1 VYRALPESFAKIH
14 RRYLTPTTSTIVMG
28 AASIAFYLLFTV
40 ISTNLLT
47 ALIGSVGLMIAFYYG
62 LTGFACVWYYRRD
75 LTSSWQDAM
84 RKGIL
89 PALGGLMLL
98 GAFVIG
104 CVQYADPSYGSTTVF
119 GIGGVFVLGMGALLL
134 GFIAMLLWNVAAPA
148 FFRGETL
155 SKRVDSDLVLVAL
168 DHEDQ
173 TLRLP
178 DSGLPEIIIAPD
190 LSNLPPGMSAMD
202 LETGRSIDET
212 GELRALNAEKLQA
225 AQAQAEADEPGASE
239 DRPEQDRPEEDRPG
253 PA

>member
-1 VYRALPESFAKIH
+1 MMGVVSIGFYVI
-14 RRYLTPTTSTIVMG
+14 LTAVSENVL
-28 AASIAFYLLFTV
+28 ADSIA
-40 ISTNLLT
+40 
-47 ALIGSVGLMIAFYYG
+47 AVGLMIAFYYG
-62 LTGFACVWYYRRD
+62 ITGFACVWYYRRD
-75 LTSSWQDAM
+75 LTSSWQDAV

-155 SKRVDSDLVLVAL
+155 SKRVDSDLILVAL
-168 DHEDQ
+168 DHEDR

-190 LSNLPPGMSAMD
+190 LSNLPAGMSAMD

-239 DRPEQDRPEEDRPG
+239 DRPEEDRPEEDRPG

>member
-1 VYRALPESFAKIH
+1 MMGVVSIVFYVG
-14 RRYLTPTTSTIVMG
+14 LTSVSQNVL
-28 AASIAFYLLFTV
+28 ADSIA
-40 ISTNLLT
+40 
-47 ALIGSVGLMIAFYYG
+47 AVGLMIAFYYG
-62 LTGFACVWYYRRD
+62 ITGFACVWYYRRD

-84 RKGIL
+84 RKGIM

-98 GAFVIG
+98 GAFVIA
-104 CVQYADPSYGSTTVF
+104 CVQYADPAYGSTTVF

-134 GFIAMLLWNVAAPA
+134 GLIAMVIWNVIAPA

-190 LSNLPPGMSAMD
+190 LSNLPPGMTAMD
-202 LETGRSIDET
+202 LETGRAIDDT
-212 GELRALNAEKLQA
+212 GELRALNAERREAQA
-225 AQAQAEADEPGASE
+225 ALGGGEERTERTLPADDHPADDHPAD
-239 DRPEQDRPEEDRPG
+239 DRPD